1 MTDGLHPGA
10 EDKAEEAAKAAGG
23 DCQPMEQKEQ
33 GEPGP
38 VPEPQEKDTSA
49 SPDSAKKSFVC
60 KACDKSFHFYCRL
73 KVHMKRCRVAK
84 SKQVQSKEGSE
95 TRDLEKELEK
105 HQPEARNAGGEPDVP
120 KKKKKRLPVTCDL
133 CGREFAHASGMYV
146 RRQPWL
152 QMLSPGLQPGIV
164 CAMSVDGF
172 STVGTGS

>member
-10 EDKAEEAAKAAGG
+10 KEKAEEAAEAAGE
-23 DCQPMEQKEQ
+23 DCQAVEQKEP

-38 VPEPQEKDTSA
+38 MSEQQEKDPSV

-84 SKQVQSKEGSE
+84 SKVHSKEGSE
-95 TRDLEKELEK
+95 TRDSEKEMEK
-105 HQPEARNAGGEPDVP
+105 QQPDARGAGGEPDAP

-133 CGREFAHASGMYV
+133 CGREFAHASGMSEV
-146 RRQPWL
+146 AVAAKAVAWVPAWQCVHMNEDVFNTR
-152 QMLSPGLQPGIV
+152 
-164 CAMSVDGF
+164 
-172 STVGTGS
+172 TGS